1 MAEINHIKHIRFQ
14 VQKHGRLESKVAGI
28 QFPDAYRTTL
38 CIVIVPWTV
47 IQPFCRAWLKWFL
60 ANNVRETAR
69 K

>member
-1 MAEINHIKHIRFQ
+1 MAEINRIKHIRFQ
-14 VQKHGRLESKVAGI
+14 VQKHGRLESKVGYNFRMHI
-28 QFPDAYRTTL
+28 VRGTQ

-60 ANNVRETAR
+60 PNNVRETAR